1 MFEFDNP
8 WFLLLFLLIPLAIL
22 WDKRWGSIRQGT
34 IQISSIEHLK
44 RISSLSGSK
53 KIKRINVVYLI
64 IFSLII
70 TAMAKPRAILDL
82 SETSVNIVDINLV
95 LDISSSM
102 RAEDFKPNRLE
113 AAKETARSFIEHR
126 KGDRIGLLVF
136 AGESYIQ
143 CPLTID
149 YNVLLDLLDQVEIVD
164 EAHDGTAIGMA
175 ISHGINR
182 LRSSEIKSRVMVLL
196 SDGSNNTGELDPVTA
211 AGFAKE
217 YDIRI
222 YSIGVGSRGNAPF
235 PVNDP
240 VLGKRYVQVPVEM
253 DEKTLRE
260 IADITG
266 GKYYRATN
274 EDQLLS
280 IYEEINS
287 LERSDII
294 VEHFRKYNELFGWL
308 LLPAVILALGTLYI
322 NENIFRKRL

>member
-1 MFEFDNP
+1 
-8 WFLLLFLLIPLAIL
+8 
-22 WDKRWGSIRQGT
+22 
-34 IQISSIEHLK
+34 
-44 RISSLSGSK
+44 
-53 KIKRINVVYLI
+53 
-64 IFSLII
+64 
-70 TAMAKPRAILDL
+70 
-82 SETSVNIVDINLV
+82 
-95 LDISSSM
+95 M

-113 AAKETARSFIEHR
+113 SAKKTAKSFIEQR

-149 YNVLLDLLDQVEIVD
+149 YTVLLDLLEQVQIVD
-164 EAHDGTAIGMA
+164 ETHDGTAIGMA

-182 LRSSEIKSRVMVLL
+182 LRNSEIKTRIMVLL
-196 SDGSNNTGELDPVTA
+196 SDGSNNAGEIDPVTA

-235 PVNDP
+235 PVNDS

-266 GKYYRATN
+266 GKYFRATN
-274 EDQLLS
+274 EDQLLA
-280 IYEEINS
+280 IYDEINS
-287 LERSDII
+287 LERSDI
-294 VEHFRKYNELFGWL
+294 VVKHFRKYNELFGWFL
-308 LLPAVILALGTLYI
+308 IPSVFLVIGTLFI
-322 NENIFRKRL
+322 NENIFRKRF

>member
-1 MFEFDNP
+1 MFEFGNP
-8 WFLLLFLLIPLAIL
+8 WFLALYLLIPLVI
-22 WDKRWGSIRQGT
+22 WFDKRWGSSREGT
-34 IQISSIEHLK
+34 IQVSSIQNY
-44 RISSLSGSK
+44 IMVSNLSGSK
-53 KIKRINVVYLI
+53 KVKIVKIVYLVLL
-64 IFSLII
+64 FLII
-70 TAMAKPRAILDL
+70 TALSKPRAIHDL
-82 SETSVNIVDINLV
+82 SETSINVVDINLI

-113 AAKETARSFIEHR
+113 SAKKTAKSFIEQR

-149 YNVLLDLLDQVEIVD
+149 YTVLLDLLEQVQIVD
-164 EAHDGTAIGMA
+164 ETHDGTAIGMA

-182 LRSSEIKSRVMVLL
+182 LRNSEIKTRIMVLL
-196 SDGSNNTGELDPVTA
+196 SDGSNNAGEIDPVTA

-235 PVNDP
+235 PVNDS

-266 GKYYRATN
+266 GKYFRATN
-274 EDQLLS
+274 EDQLLA
-280 IYEEINS
+280 IYDEINS
-287 LERSDII
+287 LERSDI
-294 VEHFRKYNELFGWL
+294 VVKHFRKYNELFGWFL
-308 LLPAVILALGTLYI
+308 IPSVFLVIGTLFI
-322 NENIFRKRL
+322 NENIFRKRF